1 MHINTPI
8 IHVNKHTIKIYNQY
22 MYTIII
28 IKIFYFFSL
37 IYKNERKKNLDD
49 KVTFTKKKK
58 KYLT

>member
-1 MHINTPI
+1 MHINTLI

-49 KVTFTKKKK
+49 KVTFTKKKQK
-58 KYLT
+58 NI